1 MSKPSVPP
9 VSISPVSIVLS
20 GTSPATKN
28 EDNHRLETEI
38 SGETPGRVLVVDD
51 TAANIRLLAAILKIE
66 GFDVLTANGGL
77 EALKILQEETLDV
90 VLLDIM
96 MPEMNGFEVCAQI
109 RANPSTANLPVVMV
123 TALQETADRVR
134 ALEAGADD
142 FLTKPVDEVE
152 VVARIRSLVR
162 AKRERGA
169 LEKAYVDIK
178 KAESLR
184 DSLLEMLVHDLRT
197 PLTTILASLDLLQT
211 GKTGMLDPLQQEVAD
226 MCMRGGR
233 LLLSLVNELLDIGK
247 LESGEMVLHREE
259 IDVAD
264 LVQDA
269 INHVASQGQKAGIRI
284 KTEFAPEL
292 PTLWADEDLLRRVFI
307 NLLGNAVKFT
317 GRGTDIHIRA
327 MCQDE
332 SGAKALRFEVCDE
345 GEGIS
350 PANQA
355 RIFHKFGQVEN
366 RLSGRRNSTGL
377 GLTFCKL
384 AVEAHAGRIWVE
396 SQEGQGSTFLFSIPL
411 RDRPQ
416 KMESPTPNNL
426 GN

>member
-1 MSKPSVPP
+1 MSNNPALPAPNSNLSASEP
-9 VSISPVSIVLS
+9 VAAQK
-20 GTSPATKN
+20 GGDDAT
-28 EDNHRLETEI
+28 ESELE
-38 SGETPGRVLVVDD
+38 SDLPGRILVVDD

-66 GFDVLTANGGL
+66 GFEVFTAQSGAAAL
-77 EALKILQEETLDV
+77 EILQEEALDV

-96 MPEMNGFEVCAQI
+96 MPEMNGFEVCAKI

-169 LEKAYVDIK
+169 LEKAYGDIK

-184 DSLLEMLVHDLRT
+184 DTLIEMLVHDLRT

-233 LLLSLVNELLDIGK
+233 HLLSLVNELLDIGK
-247 LESGEMVLHREE
+247 LESGEMTLHREA
-259 IDVAD
+259 IGVTD
-264 LVQDA
+264 LLQDA
-269 INHVASQGQKAGIRI
+269 INQVASQGQKAGISI
-284 KTEFAPEL
+284 KTEFAPDL
-292 PTLWADEDLLRRVFI
+292 PVLWADEDLLRRVFI

-317 GRGTDIHIRA
+317 RRGTEVHVRA
-327 MCQDE
+327 RCEGQE
-332 SGAKALRFEVCDE
+332 SQRKLLFEVHDQ
-345 GEGIS
+345 GEGIA
-350 PANQA
+350 PADQA

-366 RLSGRRNSTGL
+366 RRSGRRNSTGL

-384 AVEAHAGRIWVE
+384 AVEAHAGQIWVE
-396 SQEGQGSTFLFSIPL
+396 SSEGRGSSFFFSIPL
-411 RDRPQ
+411 QDAP
-416 KMESPTPNNL
+416 ES
-426 GN
+426 